1 MLLYIF
7 APKNISNTPLG
18 TLTLSDI
25 LATVLFIAI
34 GIALLRA
41 LFNPSESE
49 QIKEAWDWLGVVMV
63 IIVGIGTLYLYNLR

>member
-1 MLLYIF
+1 
-7 APKNISNTPLG
+7 
-18 TLTLSDI
+18 
-25 LATVLFIAI
+25 LFIAI

-49 QIKEAWDWLGVVMV
+49 QIKEAWGWLGVVMV